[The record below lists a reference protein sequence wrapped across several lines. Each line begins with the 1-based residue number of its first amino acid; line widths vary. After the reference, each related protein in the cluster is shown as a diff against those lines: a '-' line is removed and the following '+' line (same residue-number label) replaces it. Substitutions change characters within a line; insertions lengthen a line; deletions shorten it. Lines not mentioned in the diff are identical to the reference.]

1 MATPLTQISAVS
13 WEHPAYRAALRA
25 LRAIPGFDEVVRKI
39 AGAFGERG
47 VRNLFLGDA
56 VLVGP
61 TQRPRL
67 HALYQDVLQ
76 ALDWPGNGQ
85 PAPQLYV
92 AQNPIANAG
101 AVGFDQPFIVISSG
115 TLELLDPEEQ
125 RFVLAQQLGH
135 IMTGRTTY
143 RTIAL
148 IVLFF
153 GMGAL
158 PLLASIALLPFQL
171 ALLEWYRTSELSADR
186 AGMLGT
192 QDPRA
197 SLMAFL
203 KLAGGKADGDQI
215 DLDAYLAQA
224 AEYEMGGSAWDSVL
238 KALNTALREHP
249 FHTVRVAEL
258 RRDERRPELQRV
270 RGAQRVRAQ
279 QAGRGRADHRSGPH
293 LDPFFGERAEAGERV
308 GRGLAG
314 QRSRALA
321 TRDRRSHFH
330 TARPPDQRRRGRV
343 EQRQQARAGGLVEH
357 QGHEGRRV
365 PEPPHRQS
373 TWRSSSRSSS
383 SAWSTP
389 PNGAGCCTIRSSDS
403 GRFGGSTMPRA
414 TSDASHSSPAGGP
427 AFSMRAI
434 SSSRS

>member
-1 MATPLTQISAVS
+1 MPTPLTQISSVT
-13 WEHPAYRAALRA
+13 WEHPADRAALRA

-67 HALYQDVLQ
+67 YAMYEDVLRS
-76 ALDWPGNGQ
+76 LDWPNAGQ
-85 PAPQLYV
+85 PIPQLYV

-115 TLELLDPEEQ
+115 TLELLEPDEQ

-153 GMGAL
+153 GMSAL

-171 ALLEWYRTSELSADR
+171 ALLEWYRKSELSADR

-203 KLAGGKADGDQI
+203 KLAGGKAEGDTI
-215 DLDAYLAQA
+215 DLDAYLVQA
-224 AEYEMGGSAWDSVL
+224 ADYEMGGTAWDSVL

-249 FHTVRVAEL
+249 FHTVRAGEL
-258 RRDERRPELQRV
+258 RRWEQS
-270 RGAQRVRAQ
+270 GAYATI
-279 QAGRGRADHRSGPH
+279 
-293 LDPFFGERAEAGERV
+293 V
-308 GRGLAG
+308 GG
-314 QRSRALA
+314 
-321 TRDRRSHFH
+321 DYI
-330 TARPPDQRRRGRV
+330 RRGSEAERPFRDDLRDATDYYK
-343 EQRQQARAGGLVEH
+343 EKAREAADAVGGVINRAADAFRDAFKAAASMGDAPPPPPSEPPPAP
-357 QGHEGRRV
+357 QPPPA
-365 PEPPHRQS
+365 PEPPP
-373 TWRSSSRSSS
+373 
-383 SAWSTP
+383 APAP
-389 PNGAGCCTIRSSDS
+389 P
-403 GRFGGSTMPRA
+403 GST
-414 TSDASHSSPAGGP
+414 
-427 AFSMRAI
+427 F
-434 SSSRS
+434 